1 MKTKD
6 LLSVLILGICQIC
19 GQNSSTLSPLASSRP
34 GAFALMSLVLIRP
47 PGELLAIGGRVQIG
61 IPRFAE
67 GNLAP
72 LPKMSQI
79 ARRHMQGL
87 ACLITPIR
95 WNPIWK
101 SSNHSRSVVRRSSD
115 HSDIHFWGNENRRSQ
130 QT

>member
-79 ARRHMQGL
+79 ARRHLHDL
-87 ACLITPIR
+87 ACLITPQPLPFAGIR
-95 WNPIWK
+95 LGNLRII
-101 SSNHSRSVVRRSSD
+101 HGIFLLEIHCFTRTSR
-115 HSDIHFWGNENRRSQ
+115 
-130 QT
+130 